1 MRVVCFNRD
10 SHMNLPPNPGHFIHR
25 DLGKYR
31 YCQYLFCR
39 LINMSRTADA
49 NAVGYAG
56 IIWKPFSA
64 CYDPNNREIDLV
76 IERIAIR

>member
-49 NAVGYAG
+49 NAMVPGSDMPELSG
-56 IIWKPFSA
+56 SRFPLVTIQIIAK
-64 CYDPNNREIDLV
+64 
-76 IERIAIR
+76 